1 MLEDLGPLFPD
12 HASFLEKLKKW
23 WAPEYPGVDLFLAW
37 MSHVGMMLGHFVYP
51 PGSNEGLGCNVKFNS
66 KCIKPEL
73 EGLTRVLANFQQM
86 EQKLSS
92 FCDPEHRDAAL
103 QAIQAASRQ
112 ISSSD
117 ILGDI
122 AGVWE
127 EWKEHEKKQKELE
140 TQQSEKEGVLKIKE
154 TEKDFLK
161 IRQEA
166 AAEDTKRV
174 MQMLEDK
181 KGELQSLQHN
191 KENTTKD
198 FIFRCKAAKEETKR
212 RLQDLQ
218 EKMQEDESHSRGPLQ
233 ECEEK
238 IASLQ
243 RQSLNVDHVNIN
255 HIIFA
260 VDNSWSMGGS
270 RFKLATKAVEDF
282 RAACA
287 GSQDKNTLLCF
298 NHVAK
303 CLVNAAPVTTK
314 LGDKLRAEGCT
325 GGTSFVCAWDEI
337 EKAVENDPKFARIF
351 VVFLSDGSTNDL
363 TEAAEKASNIFARAE
378 QQKRSMITC
387 FVHIDERG
395 FNPDINSALEPLVK
409 AANGGQTVIKYVEQR
424 IELLQ
429 IVKAEHL
436 VQAFLKL
443 TALVNMQKCLLDVCM
458 SMLQRQEQEYRTRQ
472 ADASKALQVRLKEEA
487 KRLEEAAKEAET
499 KSKSGKDHVEGLF
512 KAFEKQMEAEIVELN
527 SALKNARKLEEDL
540 KKQVV
545 KCEAEHKGLL
555 SEFEKSK
562 PAYEEMSSALQKM
575 TATHLSQTDR
585 IHEKQKQLVDRF
597 GSTNMDQLTL
607 QLESLQRMK
616 DQLSRNSVI
625 EEDRCFVVQVEH
637 RCGV

>member
-1 MLEDLGPLFPD
+1 MV
-12 HASFLEKLKKW
+12 
-23 WAPEYPGVDLFLAW
+23 APEYPGVDLFLAW

-260 VDNSWSMGGS
+260 VDNSGSMRGNQ
-270 RFKLATKAVEDF
+270 FKLATKAVEDF

-325 GGTSFVCAWDEI
+325 GMTSFVCAWDEI

-351 VVFLSDGSTNDL
+351 VVFLSDGYTNDL
-363 TEAAEKASNIFARAE
+363 PQAAEKASNIFARAE

-409 AANGGQTVIKYVEQR
+409 AANGGQTVIKFVEQR

-443 TALVNMQKCLLDVCM
+443 TALVNMQKCLLDVRM

-512 KAFEKQMEAEIVELN
+512 KAFGKQMEAEIVELN

>member
-174 MQMLEDK
+174 MQMLKDK
-181 KGELQSLQHN
+181 KGELQSLQHD
-191 KENTTKD
+191 KENTAKD
-198 FIFRCKAAKEETKR
+198 FIFRCKNAKEETKK

-260 VDNSWSMGGS
+260 VDNSWSMERS

-314 LGDKLRAEGCT
+314 LGDKLHAEGCT
-325 GGTSFVCAWDEI
+325 GTTSFVCAWDEI
-337 EKAVENDPKFARIF
+337 EKAVENGPKFARIF
-351 VVFLSDGSTNDL
+351 VVFLSDGCANDL
-363 TEAAEKASNIFARAE
+363 PEAVAKASNIFARAE

-395 FNPDINSALEPLVK
+395 FNPNINSALEPLVK

-443 TALVNMQKCLLDVCM
+443 TALVNMQKCLLDVRM

-597 GSTNMDQLTL
+597 GSNNMDQLTL

>member
-1 MLEDLGPLFPD
+1 M
-12 HASFLEKLKKW
+12 
-23 WAPEYPGVDLFLAW
+23 
-37 MSHVGMMLGHFVYP
+37 
-51 PGSNEGLGCNVKFNS
+51 
-66 KCIKPEL
+66 
-73 EGLTRVLANFQQM
+73 
-86 EQKLSS
+86 
-92 FCDPEHRDAAL
+92 
-103 QAIQAASRQ
+103 
-112 ISSSD
+112 
-117 ILGDI
+117 
-122 AGVWE
+122 
-127 EWKEHEKKQKELE
+127 
-140 TQQSEKEGVLKIKE
+140 
-154 TEKDFLK
+154 
-161 IRQEA
+161 
-166 AAEDTKRV
+166 
-174 MQMLEDK
+174 
-181 KGELQSLQHN
+181 
-191 KENTTKD
+191 
-198 FIFRCKAAKEETKR
+198 
-212 RLQDLQ
+212 
-218 EKMQEDESHSRGPLQ
+218 RGNQ
-233 ECEEK
+233 
-238 IASLQ
+238 
-243 RQSLNVDHVNIN
+243 
-255 HIIFA
+255 
-260 VDNSWSMGGS
+260 
-270 RFKLATKAVEDF
+270 FKLATKAVEDF

-303 CLVNAAPVTTK
+303 CLVNAAPVTRK

-325 GGTSFVCAWDEI
+325 GMTSFVCAWDEI

-351 VVFLSDGSTNDL
+351 VVFLSDGYTNDL
-363 TEAAEKASNIFARAE
+363 PQAAEKASNIFARAE

-409 AANGGQTVIKYVEQR
+409 AANGGQTVIKFVEQR

-443 TALVNMQKCLLDVCM
+443 TALVNMQKCLLDVRM

-512 KAFEKQMEAEIVELN
+512 KAFGKQMEAEIVELN